1 MPERPLL
8 IFPTSAVADRDKMK
22 PRFGSPN
29 YHFPSPQRQKEKLT
43 SRFES
48 MLQSFITDSTAGI
61 EPEYVLVLETTGKIE
76 DFKRAIQ
83 AVPGLEWLAE
93 IDTDE
98 IEADNDFFEISK
110 IGKWLFYKQIDD
122 ISTKQSSEIWK
133 ALEDNDFV
141 DDKGYIKDQPIDDF
155 IEYIPENLTEYTDK
169 IISVIKK
176 NISDIKEKPISGRL
190 FLSMSNQQAMTSLLA
205 EWNKWCANRD
215 VLSRKWVEIFSHLKE
230 IRKWDIRDRL
240 RETNVEK
247 YWKEELEIKKGTV
260 SKITFEVELWYRKD
274 RTKRNEIQTKLEQ
287 LIESENGSVITKCI
301 IDEIRFHA
309 IKAELSPESIER
321 VLSSEYTSLF
331 QCDDVMF
338 FRPTGQCAVDVYP
351 EGVEAEAFQEG
362 AVSGDPVLAILDGDP
377 FVYHSLLENRLIV
390 DDHDNFGS
398 AYQAKGRKHCT
409 AMASLICHGE
419 LDAGESPL
427 PRPVYVRP
435 IMKPNPDDFINN
447 PPLEHIP
454 KDHFFEDL
462 ILRSARRIFEGEG
475 DEEPVAPTIK
485 IINLS
490 ICDPARIFFHQL
502 SSCAK
507 LLDWLSE
514 KYQVLF
520 CISAGNN
527 GADIGL
533 EKSKAELSQLTDE
546 ELIKHTMKIV
556 HGDIRNYR
564 LMSPADS
571 VNALS
576 IGALHSDKS
585 TIYNQGNRVDI
596 LPTQDLPSPI
606 TAHGYGFRN
615 SINPEIYL
623 PGGRQLYDYITNN
636 RYRINDIGMAPG
648 QKVAAAP
655 VNPGER
661 NRGVY
666 IRGTSNSAALAS
678 RGGALIYEVLDELR
692 SGADT
697 DIPDEY
703 MAVIIKSLLVHGAS
717 WGNSFNILESCLK
730 NRYNSRLFK
739 RIAARYLGYG
749 IPDIKRVI
757 ECTERRATAIG
768 YGSIKKDEKHEFR
781 FPLPPSLSGLNAMR
795 RLILTLA
802 WFSPINTGNRKYRK
816 ANLSFD
822 PPGNVV
828 GVTRINADGRQVKNG
843 TIQHELLEGSEVVT
857 YQDGNNLKIDVVCRE
872 DAHTLD
878 ESVNY
883 GLAVTL
889 EVAEDVEIQIYEEI
903 RQRIEIPIKIDGAS

>member
-8 IFPTSAVADRDKMK
+8 IFPTPAVAGRATMK
-22 PRFGSPN
+22 TGFGSSN
-29 YHFPSPQRQKEKLT
+29 YHFPSPQRQKERLT
-43 SRFES
+43 PRFES
-48 MLQSFITDSTAGI
+48 MIQSFITDSAAGI
-61 EPEYVLVLETTGKIE
+61 EPEYVLVLETTGKID
-76 DFKRAIQ
+76 DFERAIR

-98 IEADNDFFEISK
+98 IEADDDFFEIAK
-110 IGKWLFYKQIDD
+110 IGKWLFYNQIDD
-122 ISTKQSSEIWK
+122 ITTKQSSYIWT
-133 ALEDNDFV
+133 ALKDNGFI
-141 DDKGYIKDQPIDDF
+141 DKKEYITDKHLDDF
-155 IEYIPENLTEYTDK
+155 TEFIPEGLAQYSDK
-169 IISVIKK
+169 IMSVINEK
-176 NISDIKEKPISGRL
+176 ITDTKEKLISGRL
-190 FLSMSNQQAMTSLLA
+190 FLSMSNQQAISELLS
-205 EWNKWCANRD
+205 EWNKWPDNKD
-215 VLSRKWVEIFSHLKE
+215 VLSKKWVEIFSQLKE
-230 IRKWDIRDRL
+230 IRKWDIQDRL
-240 RETNVEK
+240 RETGVEK
-247 YWKEELEIKKGTV
+247 YWKEELEIKKGTS
-260 SKITFEVELWYRKD
+260 SKILFEVELWYRKD
-274 RTKRNEIQTKLEQ
+274 RTKRNEIQKKLEQ
-287 LIESENGSVITKCI
+287 LIVSENGSIVTECS

-309 IKAELSPESIER
+309 IKAEFPPERIER
-321 VLSSEYTSLF
+321 VLKSEYTNLF
-331 QCDDVMF
+331 KCVDVMF
-338 FRPTGQCAVDVYP
+338 FRPTGQCAANVFN
-351 EGVEAEAFQEG
+351 EGVEDEAFQEG
-362 AVSGDPVLAILDGDP
+362 EVFGDPVLAILDGDP
-377 FVYHSLLENRLIV
+377 FVHHSLLENRLIV
-390 DDHDNFGS
+390 DDPDDFGS

-409 AMASLICHGE
+409 AMASLVCNGE

-427 PRPVYVRP
+427 PRPIYVRP
-435 IMKPNPDDFINN
+435 IMKPDPDDFINN

-462 ILRSARRIFEGEG
+462 ILRSVRRIFEGES

-490 ICDPARIFFHQL
+490 ICDPARMFFHQL

-514 KYQVLF
+514 KHQVLF

-546 ELIKHTMKIV
+546 DLTKHTMKILYR
-556 HGDIRNYR
+556 DIRNHR

-576 IGALHSDKS
+576 IGAIHTDKS

-596 LPTQDLPSPI
+596 LPTQELPSPI

-636 RYRINDIGMAPG
+636 RYKINDIGMAPG

-678 RGGALIYEVLDELR
+678 RGAALIYEVLDELR

-703 MAVIIKSLLVHGAS
+703 MAVVIKSLLVHGAS
-717 WGNSFNILESCLK
+717 WGDSFNILQNCLK
-730 NRYNSRLFK
+730 TTDNAHQFR
-739 RIAARYLGYG
+739 RIAARHLGYG
-749 IPDIKRVI
+749 TPDIQRVV
-757 ECTERRATAIG
+757 ECTERRATALG
-768 YGSIKKDEKHEFR
+768 YGSIRKDEKHEFM
-781 FPLPPSLSGLNAMR
+781 FPLPPSLSGLNEER
-795 RLILTLA
+795 RLIITLA
-802 WFSPINTGNRKYRK
+802 WFSPINPDSRKYRK

-822 PPGNVV
+822 PPKDEA
-828 GVTRINADGRQVKNG
+828 GVERINAQWQHVKNG
-843 TIQHELLEGSEVVT
+843 TVQHEILEGSEVVT
-857 YQDGNNLKIDVVCRE
+857 YQDGENLEIDVVCRQ
-872 DAHTLD
+872 DAGSLD

-903 RQRIEIPIKIDGAS
+903 RQRIEIPIKIDEAS